1 MTSEAAAPLTELR
14 RSDFDWPAGR
24 SKGAPQ
30 LVLSAG
36 GRRLDT
42 QPTGIGDGPRLR
54 QSARLPRR
62 ASVSARS
69 PETPA
74 WDETQVPESASRA
87 HLRSARSGRLS
98 SAYVG
103 EVSSAGRANPA
114 AMTDR

>member
-74 WDETQVPESASRA
+74 WDEEQASGVMAPALPQVV
-87 HLRSARSGRLS
+87 HSGSHPRDEDGS
-98 SAYVG
+98 SPI
-103 EVSSAGRANPA
+103 ENHSQ
-114 AMTDR
+114 